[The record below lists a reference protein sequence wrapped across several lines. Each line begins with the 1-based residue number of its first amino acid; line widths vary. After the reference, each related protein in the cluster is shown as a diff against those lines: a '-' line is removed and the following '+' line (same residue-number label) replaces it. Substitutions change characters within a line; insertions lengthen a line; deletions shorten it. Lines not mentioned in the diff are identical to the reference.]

1 MTTETDEVDSWME
14 QSTSSN
20 TTFQL
25 YALGT
30 YDGDVDVDGD
40 SSEAGQQTNERS
52 AGAGAG
58 AGADADA
65 VFYVKLSD
73 MLSVFKFRTPR
84 ETEGS
89 LNLAIFDASSD
100 IQYYVFRKC
109 WPTSLKINP
118 SHAML
123 DQSESSGMLTGSGGS
138 FAANKSLVKH
148 DFIRYIS
155 LQLFNTIQG
164 VDFLSNES
172 DLLENI
178 VYYGEVARV
187 GIMAVLDTISTQS
200 ADITMAADVSGNRY
214 LTNTQT
220 SNTNI
225 SRELLRQIYLNVPER
240 LSALQGTADVSGG
253 GVMLS
258 VPLVENDTLNIKV
271 IVQPSAGQHTLTNR
285 EGVIQPRSYNIKL
298 VMKNTVSGGGGGGG
312 GGGSINTAV
321 ADSVS
326 FPNAYPYS
334 TNVQD
339 ISASNISAAASVY
352 ADGSPPVPIPLI
364 RYGYQ
369 GWYYTNSTTW
379 VNPAPMTRN
388 KINWYLQPNAS
399 GVTTVGDL
407 RYFRMSLHLFNHVST
422 PFLTVYTQATGS
434 GDAGGWYKSKRTYV
448 TLNNND
454 DNGSSIDSNTN
465 YCFYV
470 NWNGYSVTPF
480 TVAHN
485 NVALSV
491 STVDGSAVGGFNSS
505 EVIFAYSIGTNST
518 SAAGNVEFILSNVVV
533 GEAGSDGNFVE
544 KEYGYIY

>member
-1 MTTETDEVDSWME
+1 MTSETDEGGTWVDEPASD
-14 QSTSSN
+14 S
-20 TTFQL
+20 TTFNL

-30 YDGDVDVDGD
+30 YDGDGDG
-40 SSEAGQQTNERS
+40 EAGDQTNERC

-58 AGADADA
+58 ANTADADA

-84 ETEGS
+84 ETDGS

-123 DQSESSGMLTGSGGS
+123 DQSESSGILTGGSGGNAS

-155 LQLFNTIQG
+155 LQLFNTING

-172 DLLENI
+172 DLLENLA
-178 VYYGEVARV
+178 YYGEVARV

-200 ADITMAADVSGNRY
+200 ADITMAADASGNRY
-214 LTNTQT
+214 LTNAQT
-220 SNTNI
+220 TNTNI

-240 LSALQGTADVSGG
+240 LSALQNSSG
-253 GVMLS
+253 VLLS

-271 IVQPSAGQHTLTNR
+271 VVEPSPGQHTLTNR
-285 EGVIQPRSYNIKL
+285 ESVIPARSYNIKL
-298 VMKNTVSGGGGGGG
+298 VMKNTVGGGG
-312 GGGSINTAV
+312 GGGSNNTAV
-321 ADSVS
+321 VDSVLFS
-326 FPNAYPYS
+326 NAYPYS
-334 TNVQD
+334 SNIQD
-339 ISASNISAAASVY
+339 ISASNLSAAASVY
-352 ADGSPPVPIPLI
+352 ADGSPPTPIPLI

-369 GWYYTNSTTW
+369 GWYYTNSTAW
-379 VNPAPMTRN
+379 VSPAPMTRN
-388 KINWYLQPNAS
+388 KINWYLPPNAS
-399 GVTTVGDL
+399 GVTTVGSL
-407 RYFRMSLHLFNHVST
+407 RYIRMSLHLFNHVST
-422 PFLTVYTQATGS
+422 PFVTVYTQATGS

-448 TLNNND
+448 APNN
-454 DNGSSIDSNTN
+454 SAESLVSNAN
-465 YCFYV
+465 YCFYIG
-470 NWNGYSVTPF
+470 WNGYSITPF
-480 TVAHN
+480 TVAHS

-491 STVDGSAVGGFNSS
+491 STVNGSAVGNFNSN

-533 GEAGSDGNFVE
+533 GEAGSSGSGVVIE

>member
-1 MTTETDEVDSWME
+1 MPTETDEGVPWVDE
-14 QSTSSN
+14 PTPN
-20 TTFQL
+20 ATTFEL

-30 YDGDVDVDGD
+30 GGADGEG
-40 SSEAGQQTNERS
+40 EAGDQTNERS
-52 AGAGAG
+52 AGA
-58 AGADADA
+58 ADADA

-84 ETEGS
+84 ETDGS
-89 LNLAIFDASSD
+89 LNIAIFDASSD

-123 DQSESSGMLTGSGGS
+123 DQSESSGMLTGGGGGGAS

-155 LQLFNTIQG
+155 LQLFNTIHG

-172 DLLENI
+172 DLLENLA
-178 VYYGEVARV
+178 YYGEVARV

-200 ADITMAADVSGNRY
+200 ADITMTADASGNRY
-214 LTNTQT
+214 LTNAQT
-220 SNTNI
+220 MNTNI

-240 LSALQGTADVSGG
+240 LSALQNSSG
-253 GVMLS
+253 VLLS

-285 EGVIQPRSYNIKL
+285 ESAIPSRSYNIKL
-298 VMKNTVSGGGGGGG
+298 VMTNGVGGGGG

-334 TNVQD
+334 SNVLD
-339 ISASNISAAASVY
+339 ISASNLSAAASVY
-352 ADGSPPVPIPLI
+352 ADGSPPAPIPLI

-369 GWYYTNSTTW
+369 GWYYTNSTAW
-379 VNPAPMTRN
+379 VSPAPMTRN
-388 KINWYLQPNAS
+388 KINWYLPPNTA

-407 RYFRMSLHLFNHVST
+407 RYIRLSLHLFNHVST
-422 PFLTVYTQATGS
+422 PFVTVYTQATGS

-448 TLNNND
+448 ALNNNNNSAY
-454 DNGSSIDSNTN
+454 NGSSLESNTN

-470 NWNGYSVTPF
+470 NWNGFSVSPF
-480 TVAHN
+480 TVAHT

-533 GEAGSDGNFVE
+533 GEAGGGDVVVE

>member
-1 MTTETDEVDSWME
+1 MTSEADEGVPWVDE
-14 QSTSSN
+14 PTSNN

-30 YDGDVDVDGD
+30 YDDAGDGDV
-40 SSEAGQQTNERS
+40 GQPANDRS
-52 AGAGAG
+52 AG

-84 ETEGS
+84 ETDGS
-89 LNLAIFDASSD
+89 LNIAIFDASSD

-123 DQSESSGMLTGSGGS
+123 DRSESSGMLTGSGGGGGS
-138 FAANKSLVKH
+138 FATNKSLVKH

-155 LQLFNTIQG
+155 LQLFNTING
-164 VDFLSNES
+164 VDFLSNEAE
-172 DLLENI
+172 LLENF
-178 VYYGEVARV
+178 VYYGDVARV
-187 GIMAVLDTISTQS
+187 GIMSVLDTVGTQS
-200 ADITMAADVSGNRY
+200 ADITMAADASGNRY

-240 LSALQGTADVSGG
+240 LAALQDGVDASGG
-253 GVMLS
+253 RMLS

-271 IVQPSAGQHTLTNR
+271 VVESSPGQHTLTNR
-285 EGVIQPRSYNIKL
+285 ESAIPPRSYNIKL
-298 VMKNTVSGGGGGGG
+298 IMKNAISGESGGAL
-312 GGGSINTAV
+312 NTTV
-321 ADSVS
+321 VDSVS

-334 TNVQD
+334 PNVQD
-339 ISASNISAAASVY
+339 ISASNLSAASSVY

-369 GWYYTNSTTW
+369 GWYYTNSTSW
-379 VNPAPMTRN
+379 VSPAPMTRN
-388 KINWYLQPNAS
+388 KINWYLPPNAS
-399 GVTTVGDL
+399 GVTTAGDL
-407 RYFRMSLHLFNHVST
+407 RYIRLSLHLFNHVST

-434 GDAGGWYKSKRTYV
+434 GDSGGWYKSKRTYIC
-448 TLNNND
+448 
-454 DNGSSIDSNTN
+454 GEGAAIDSNTN

-470 NWNGYSVTPF
+470 NWNGFSLTPVTI
-480 TVAHN
+480 AHS

-491 STVDGSAVGGFNSS
+491 STVDGSAVGNFEDN

-533 GEAGSDGNFVE
+533 GEAGGGGGGGGAVVE

>member
-1 MTTETDEVDSWME
+1 MTSEADEGVPWIDE
-14 QSTSSN
+14 PTSN
-20 TTFQL
+20 TTTFQL
-25 YALGT
+25 HALGT
-30 YDGDVDVDGD
+30 YDGEG
-40 SSEAGQQTNERS
+40 EGGGETGEQANERN

-58 AGADADA
+58 ADADADA

-73 MLSVFKFRTPR
+73 MLSVFKFRTP
-84 ETEGS
+84 TVSDCS

-123 DQSESSGMLTGSGGS
+123 DRSESSGMLTGGSGSGSGS

-155 LQLFNTIQG
+155 LQLFNTIHG

-178 VYYGEVARV
+178 VYYGDVARV
-187 GIMAVLDTISTQS
+187 GIMSVLDTIGTQS
-200 ADITMAADVSGNRY
+200 ADITMAADTSGNRY

-240 LSALQGTADVSGG
+240 LAALQDASG

-271 IVQPSAGQHTLTNR
+271 VMEPSPSQHTLTNR
-285 EGVIQPRSYNIKL
+285 ESAIPPRSYNIKL
-298 VMKNTVSGGGGGGG
+298 IMKNAVSGGEGTV
-312 GGGSINTAV
+312 NTTV
-321 ADSVS
+321 VDSVS
-326 FPNAYPYS
+326 FPNGYPYS
-334 TNVQD
+334 PNVQD
-339 ISASNISAAASVY
+339 ISASNLSAAASVY

-369 GWYYTNSTTW
+369 GWYYTNSTSW
-379 VNPAPMTRN
+379 VSAAPMTRN
-388 KINWYLQPNAS
+388 KINWYLPPNAS
-399 GVTTVGDL
+399 GVTTVGGL
-407 RYFRMSLHLFNHVST
+407 RYIRLSLHLFNHLST
-422 PFLTVYTQATGS
+422 PFLTVYTQATGN
-434 GDAGGWYKSKRTYV
+434 GDFGGWYKSKRTYIMNEGV
-448 TLNNND
+448 AD
-454 DNGSSIDSNTN
+454 DGSSVDSNTN
-465 YCFYV
+465 YCFYI
-470 NWNGYSVTPF
+470 NWNGYSVSPF
-480 TVAHN
+480 TIAHS
-485 NVALSV
+485 NVKLALSNV
-491 STVDGSAVGGFNSS
+491 SGSAIGNFNSS

-533 GEAGSDGNFVE
+533 GEAGDGGDGGASVVTE